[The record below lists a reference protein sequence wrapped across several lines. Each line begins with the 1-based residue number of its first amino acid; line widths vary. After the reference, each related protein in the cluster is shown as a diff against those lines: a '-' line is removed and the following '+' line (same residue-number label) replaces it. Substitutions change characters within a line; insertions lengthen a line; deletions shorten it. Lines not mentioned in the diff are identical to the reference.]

1 MKTTRPYP
9 SLLIAAAFAALL
21 LLTAMSAPAARADSR
36 ETSTIKFSDATKP
49 GTLKVSLAMGDIK
62 ITGSDTATEITV
74 LTEMQSDNPAPRKD
88 GMRVLSESATFSLTE
103 KNNTVTLDAGHELS
117 FGGGETS
124 FDITVPSNTCVV
136 ISNSFGGEIRVS
148 EVTGDIEVKSLNG
161 EVHLENV
168 TGGALVETMNGEIE
182 ANIRSIRDGKPLSF
196 TSMNGEIALHVP
208 VDAKANVRLRT
219 QNGAILTDFDDKALV
234 TKTESVRS
242 KRGKSYSYSV
252 GNGDNAEIRQAVRE
266 AVHAGMEAAREA
278 AQAMREAAQ
287 AAREAAEEA
296 RAEAEADSAA
306 AHAEGSVSPVPPIPP
321 IAPLP
326 PMTGGKLVSG
336 TLNGGGTEIYAAAM
350 NGDVVL
356 RKVE

>member
-21 LLTAMSAPAARADSR
+21 LLTAMSAPAARADGR
-36 ETSTIKFSDATKP
+36 EISTIKFSDAAKP

-62 ITGSDTATEITV
+62 IIGADVAEITV
-74 LTEMQSDNPAPRKD
+74 QTEMQSDNPAPRKD

-103 KNNTVTLDAGHELS
+103 KNNIVTLDAGHELS
-117 FGGGETS
+117 FGSGETS
-124 FDITVPSNTCVV
+124 FEILVPHNTSVV
-136 ISNSFGGEIRVS
+136 VTNSFGGEIHVG
-148 EVTGDIEVKSLNG
+148 EITGDIEIKSLNG
-161 EVHLENV
+161 EVHLADV
-168 TGGALVETMNGEIE
+168 TAGVLVETMNGEIE
-182 ANIRSIRDGKPLSF
+182 ANIKSIQDGKPLSF

-208 VDAKANVRLRT
+208 AEAKANVRLRT

-234 TKTESVRS
+234 TKIESVR
-242 KRGKSYSYSV
+242 
-252 GNGDNAEIRQAVRE
+252 GNRKVRVHPGNSAVDNAEIRQAVRE
-266 AVHAGMEAAREA
+266 AVHAGMAAAREA
-278 AQAMREAAQ
+278 AQAMREAAE

-296 RAEAEADSAA
+296 RAEGDAEADPAKI
-306 AHAEGSVSPVPPIPP
+306 AEPLPPIPP
-321 IAPLP
+321 MAPLP

>member
-9 SLLIAAAFAALL
+9 SLLVAAAFAALL
-21 LLTAMSAPAARADSR
+21 LFTAMSAPAARADSR
-36 ETSTIKFSDATKP
+36 ETSTIKFSEAAKP

-74 LTEMQSDNPAPRKD
+74 QTEMQSDNPAPRKD

-103 KNNTVTLDAGHELS
+103 KNNIVTLDAGHELS

-124 FDITVPSNTCVV
+124 FEITVPNSTCIV

-168 TGGALVETMNGEIE
+168 TGGALVETMNGEIQ

-208 VDAKANVRLRT
+208 TDAKANVRLRT
-219 QNGAILTDFDDKALV
+219 QNGSILTDFDDKALV
-234 TKTESVRS
+234 TKTESVRG
-242 KRGKSYSYSV
+242 GKGKVRRVNVNPSV
-252 GNGDNAEIRQAVRE
+252 NVHVDDNAEIRQAVRE
-266 AVHAGMEAAREA
+266 AVHAGMAAAREA
-278 AQAMREAAQ
+278 AEAMREAAQ

-296 RAEAEADSAA
+296 RAEAESEDSTAPIA
-306 AHAEGSVSPVPPIPP
+306 SIPP
-321 IAPLP
+321 MAPLP

-356 RKVE
+356 RKSE

>member
-9 SLLIAAAFAALL
+9 SLLVAAAFAALL
-21 LLTAMSAPAARADSR
+21 LFTAMSAPLARADGR
-36 ETSTIKFSDATKP
+36 ETSTIKFSDAAKP

-74 LTEMQSDNPAPRKD
+74 QTEMQSDKPTPRKD

-103 KNNTVTLDAGHELS
+103 KDNVVTLDAGHELT
-117 FGGGETS
+117 FGGDSS
-124 FDITVPSNTCVV
+124 FEITVPRNTSVV
-136 ISNSFGGEIRVS
+136 VTNSFGGEIHVGQ
-148 EVTGDIEVKSLNG
+148 VTGDIEIKSLNG
-161 EVHLENV
+161 EVHLADV
-168 TGGALVETMNGEIE
+168 TGGALVETMNGEIK
-182 ANIRSIRDGKPLSF
+182 ANITALKDGKPLSF

-208 VDAKANVRLRT
+208 TAAKANVRLRT

-242 KRGKSYSYSV
+242 GKGKV
-252 GNGDNAEIRQAVRE
+252 RRVNVNPTVDLHIDDNAEIRQAVRE
-266 AVHAGMEAAREA
+266 AVRAGMAAAREA
-278 AQAMREAAQ
+278 TEAMREAAQ

-296 RAEAEADSAA
+296 RAEAQSEDSA
-306 AHAEGSVSPVPPIPP
+306 VSIAPIPP
-321 IAPLP
+321 LAPLP

-356 RKVE
+356 RKSE